1 MIIMKKTLS
10 IILALS
16 LVISAFAAFT
26 FAGSSAAAEAEIPYI
41 APASAP
47 TIDGTIADGEWANA
61 KKFTID
67 QNTSGFKT
75 GSVPFATDYYYF
87 WNENGLYVYVDAKDT
102 DIDPN
107 VYTNTQVLNGT
118 DGIQIEIDPMNK
130 KNAGY
135 SDSYIFDF
143 VPQSN
148 TTDSHAIWYEHFQ
161 YATGAVEGIID
172 VQGKIDANGYVME
185 ILIKWDALRK
195 NNEDFVVKT
204 GLKMGF
210 GNIIM
215 NVEGGGLY
223 ADYSTICDAQFFNTL
238 VLVGGEGVEVNPPS
252 SSEPAPSEPDSS
264 ITVNPPAEN
273 KGGCGNKA

>member
-1 MIIMKKTLS
+1 MKKTLS

-26 FAGSSAAAEAEIPYI
+26 FVGSTAKADAEIPYI
-41 APASAP
+41 APENAP
-47 TIDGTIADGEWANA
+47 TIDGTITDGEWANA

-67 QNTSGFKT
+67 ESTPGFRV
-75 GSVPFATDYYYF
+75 GSVPFVTDYYYF
-87 WNENGLYVYVDAKDT
+87 WNENGLYVYADVKDNNL
-102 DIDPN
+102 DPN
-107 VYTNTQVLNGT
+107 VYTNTQPLNGT
-118 DGIQIEIDPMNK
+118 DAIQIEFDPLNK
-130 KNAGY
+130 KTNGY
-135 SDSYIFDF
+135 TDSYIFDF

-148 TTDSHAIWYEHFQ
+148 TTDNHAIWYEHCQ
-161 YATGAVEGIID
+161 YATGAVENIID
-172 VQGKIDANGYVME
+172 IQATINADGYVLE

-195 NNEDFVVKT
+195 KNENFVVKS

-215 NVEGGGLY
+215 NVESGGLY
-223 ADYSTICDAQFFNTL
+223 ADYDEICNAAKFNTL

-252 SSEPAPSEPDSS
+252 SSEPAPSEPESS
-264 ITVNPPAEN
+264 TTVNPPAEN

>member
-1 MIIMKKTLS
+1 MKKTLS

-16 LVISAFAAFT
+16 LVVSAFAAFT
-26 FAGSSAAAEAEIPYI
+26 FAGSSAAVEAEIPYI

-47 TIDGTIADGEWANA
+47 TIDGTVSEGEWANA

-67 QNTSGFKT
+67 ENTSGFKT
-75 GSVPFATDYYYF
+75 GTVPFATDYYYF

-102 DIDPN
+102 NIDPN
-107 VYTNTQVLNGT
+107 VYTNTQALNGT

-195 NNEDFVVKT
+195 KNEDFVVKT

-215 NVEGGGLY
+215 NVEGAGLY

-238 VLVGGEGVEVNPPS
+238 VLTGGEGVEVNPPS